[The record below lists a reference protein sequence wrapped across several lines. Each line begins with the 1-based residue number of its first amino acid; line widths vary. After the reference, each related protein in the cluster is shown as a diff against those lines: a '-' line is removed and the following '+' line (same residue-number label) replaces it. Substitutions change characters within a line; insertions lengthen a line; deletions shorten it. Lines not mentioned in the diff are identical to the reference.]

1 MPALHEIAGRNISL
15 IAAADLSAKQY
26 YLVKVDGD
34 GKAALAGAGEA
45 AVGVLI
51 DKPASGVMGAVQV
64 DGVAPVVAGEA
75 INEGDLIS
83 ATAAGKAQVAAS
95 GEHIIGRALT
105 AAGADLEQF
114 SMLVH
119 AAGAKVP

>member
-1 MPALHEIAGRNISL
+1 MPAIHEIAGRNLSL
-15 IAAADLSAKQY
+15 EAAADLSGKQY

-34 GKAALAGAGEA
+34 GKAALAGAGEN
-45 AVGVLI
+45 AVGVLQ
-51 DKPASGVMGAVQV
+51 DKPASGAFGCVQV
-64 DGVAPVVAGEA
+64 DGVSQVIAGEA

-95 GEHIIGRALT
+95 GEFIVGRALT
-105 AAGADLEQF
+105 AAGADAEYF

-119 AAGAKVP
+119 SAGAKVP